1 MELNNNEPSFDA
13 PIPGMSLTH
22 ELGDRPWQTPARFS
36 NVDEVADHYMERMSS
51 EDFMLQLVD
60 VLEMGVPVTVLAN
73 TIQMAGV
80 MDGTHSVDTGM
91 LVMPLLM
98 EMIMMLGDSA
108 NVEYETGMKT
118 TNKLRDTMLAKFTV
132 DYEKKLAET
141 EDILKEGK
149 EVKEEDTVEEDKA
162 PTGLMARRK

>member
-1 MELNNNEPSFDA
+1 
-13 PIPGMSLTH
+13 
-22 ELGDRPWQTPARFS
+22 
-36 NVDEVADHYMERMSS
+36 
-51 EDFMLQLVD
+51 
-60 VLEMGVPVTVLAN
+60 
-73 TIQMAGV
+73 
-80 MDGTHSVDTGM
+80 
-91 LVMPLLM
+91 
-98 EMIMMLGDSA
+98 MIMMLGDSA

-141 EDILKEGK
+141 EDILKEDK

>member
-22 ELGDRPWQTPARFS
+22 ELGDRPWQTPAQFTT
-36 NVDEVADHYMERMSS
+36 VDEVADHYMERMSS

-60 VLEMGVPVTVLAN
+60 VLEMGVPITVLAN
-73 TIQMAGV
+73 SIQMAGV

-108 NVEYETGMKT
+108 NVKYETGMQNT
-118 TNKLRDTMLAKFTV
+118 TKLRDTMLAKFTI

-141 EDILKEGK
+141 EDILKED
-149 EVKEEDTVEEDKA
+149 KEEDTVEVEEDKA

>member
-22 ELGDRPWQTPARFS
+22 ELGDRPWQTPAQFTT
-36 NVDEVADHYMERMSS
+36 VDEVADHYMERMSS

-108 NVEYETGMKT
+108 NVKYETGMQNT
-118 TNKLRDTMLAKFTV
+118 TKLRDTMLAKFTV
-132 DYEKKLAET
+132 DSEKKLAET
-141 EDILKEGK
+141 EDILKED
-149 EVKEEDTVEEDKA
+149 KEEDIVEEDEA